1 MGAASAYLT
10 GASGGLDLLSG
21 IYGMDAANSRA
32 SLLKSQASLA
42 VAESE
47 AEAARY
53 ASEARSFKATQKMA
67 YAKSGVKIDGSPLD
81 VLDKTAR
88 TAAENI
94 SAIRAQGQAKAG
106 ALRAEAAGAK
116 AQGRLA
122 LLKGVFSAATSTA
135 KMGDKLGWWDKTEKT
150 TEES

>member
-1 MGAASAYLT
+1 MAGTSAYLT
-10 GASGGLDLLSG
+10 GASGGFDLLSG
-21 IYGMDAANSRA
+21 IYGMEAANSRA
-32 SLLKSQASLA
+32 SMLKSQAGLA
-42 VAESE
+42 IAESE

-53 ASEARSFKATQKMA
+53 ASEARAFKATQKMA

-106 ALRAEAAGAK
+106 ALRTEAAGVK

-122 LLKGVFSAATSTA
+122 LLKGVTSATMSTA
-135 KMGDKLGWWDKTEKT
+135 KMGDKLGWWDKAEE
-150 TEES
+150 TEEK